1 MTNESPPRTV
11 ACVLTSIR
19 DLGCIV
25 GYDNDIHEYSIRVPG
40 LPFVSTYFTDDPDD
54 ALATA
59 KLMIQEAIA
68 NGQLKP

>member
-1 MTNESPPRTV
+1 MTIRETID
-11 ACVLTSIR
+11 TIR
-19 DLGCIV
+19 DLGCIA
-25 GYDNDIHEYSIRVPG
+25 GYNSEYKEFAIRVRG
-40 LPFVSTYFTDDPDD
+40 LPAVTTYFTDDPDD